1 MGTAGLSVQLSWM
14 MVPLNSAGQFS
25 FTNRKSKCRVYFDVW
40 GYLSQAA
47 SI

>member
-1 MGTAGLSVQLSWM
+1 
-14 MVPLNSAGQFS
+14 VPLNSAGQFS

-47 SI
+47 ST